1 MKKFL
6 LYSFSA
12 VLIFAAAFGLTDYLL
27 GTSPVI
33 EKESANMIY
42 IEEVLTHSKKEL
54 HLSEEERQAIIE
66 ILSKAERK
74 NYKIKFS
81 PVYQG
86 DMKYNI
92 DIVDAKNNVQFITLG
107 NVNVV
112 FKDSSKGGYEI
123 LNYEEIIAEIDAV
136 LKE

>member
-1 MKKFL
+1 MKNFL

-12 VLIFAAAFGLTDYLL
+12 VLVFAVAFCLTDYLM

-136 LKE
+136 LKK